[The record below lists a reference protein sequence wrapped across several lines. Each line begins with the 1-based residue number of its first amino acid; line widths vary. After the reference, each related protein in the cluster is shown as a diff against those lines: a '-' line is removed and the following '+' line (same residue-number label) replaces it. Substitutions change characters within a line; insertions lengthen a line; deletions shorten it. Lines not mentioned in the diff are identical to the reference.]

1 MDWFRYFQVY
11 CGRYINGHMVSHN
24 EGSGHPLAISLADI
38 SVWCFPCDAYLDH
51 ASLRLAKN
59 TVHYSK
65 FGCNMD
71 GSTE

>member
-1 MDWFRYFQVY
+1 MDRFQYFQVY

-51 ASLRLAKN
+51 ASLQLAKN